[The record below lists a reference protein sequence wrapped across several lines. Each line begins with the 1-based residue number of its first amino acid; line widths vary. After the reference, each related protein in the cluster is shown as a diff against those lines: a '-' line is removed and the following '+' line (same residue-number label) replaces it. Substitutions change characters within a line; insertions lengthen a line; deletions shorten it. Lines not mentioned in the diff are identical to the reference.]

1 MHGFARVRHMD
12 GEAAIAE
19 VHEMV
24 QVDRDVLRLA
34 DCQYPSRAV
43 VAAVR
48 GVVYALWHE
57 MHKEERFGSA

>member
-1 MHGFARVRHMD
+1 MD

-19 VHEMV
+19 VHKMV
-24 QVDRDVLRLA
+24 QVDRDVLSLA

-48 GVVYALWHE
+48 GVVNALWHE
-57 MHKEERFGSA
+57 MHEERFGSA

>member
-1 MHGFARVRHMD
+1 MD

-24 QVDRDVLRLA
+24 QVDCGVLSLT

-48 GVVYALWHE
+48 GVVNAFWHE

>member
-1 MHGFARVRHMD
+1 MHGFARVRYMD

-24 QVDRDVLRLA
+24 QVDCGVLSLT

-43 VAAVR
+43 VAAAR
-48 GVVYALWHE
+48 GVVNAFWHE